1 MTDVDAAIFADLF
14 ALEGASTIQWQQAS
28 RCTCWSDD
36 TKQPQWGH
44 EVCGGKGIIYA
55 DPVEITG
62 LFRSQSRWVS
72 ARREG
77 ELDHSEATL
86 TVSLEHKPGYVD
98 RRVRDRYYIGAAVGD
113 DADGRWFVPSGPPVP
128 FLFDNIQRAWRV
140 QVAAVNTTDEV
151 A

>member
-72 ARREG
+72 AR
-77 ELDHSEATL
+77 ST
-86 TVSLEHKPGYVD
+86 SKD
-98 RRVRDRYYIGAAVGD
+98 R
-113 DADGRWFVPSGPPVP
+113 
-128 FLFDNIQRAWRV
+128 
-140 QVAAVNTTDEV
+140 TTCSRCSWW
-151 A
+151 ASIRSAQSCQ